1 MRLSERRF
9 QREDLREQLHA
20 PVQEVQ
26 QQMPQQWPPQWGVNW
41 GASQYEAFYESLV
54 QSARQR
60 KRRHCSTFQRSAAM
74 PHQHPATP
82 GVSPE
87 MDTGVARLPNEPNA
101 HIDDDCGADE
111 STHESSKKQRTD
123 KEAADDIIG
132 EPPMKKQRTSD
143 DITWEPPM
151 ETEATSDDVAVKQE
165 EPTNVARGGGIFVFS
180 QARGKS

>member
-1 MRLSERRF
+1 
-9 QREDLREQLHA
+9 
-20 PVQEVQ
+20 
-26 QQMPQQWPPQWGVNW
+26 
-41 GASQYEAFYESLV
+41 
-54 QSARQR
+54 
-60 KRRHCSTFQRSAAM
+60 M

-87 MDTGVARLPNEPNA
+87 MDTGVSRLPNEPNA

-132 EPPMKKQRTSD
+132 EPPTKKQRTSD
-143 DITWEPPM
+143 DG
-151 ETEATSDDVAVKQE
+151 AVKQE
-165 EPTNVARGGGIFVFS
+165 DPTNVARGGRFFVFS

>member
-1 MRLSERRF
+1 
-9 QREDLREQLHA
+9 
-20 PVQEVQ
+20 
-26 QQMPQQWPPQWGVNW
+26 
-41 GASQYEAFYESLV
+41 
-54 QSARQR
+54 
-60 KRRHCSTFQRSAAM
+60 M

-87 MDTGVARLPNEPNA
+87 MDTGVSRLPNEPNA

-132 EPPMKKQRTSD
+132 EPPTKKQRTYG

-165 EPTNVARGGGIFVFS
+165 EPTNVARGGGFFVFS
-180 QARGKS
+180 QVRGKS

>member
-41 GASQYEAFYESLV
+41 GPSQYEAFYESLV
-54 QSARQR
+54 QSARLR

-87 MDTGVARLPNEPNA
+87 MDTELSRLPNEPKA
-101 HIDDDCGADE
+101 RIDDDCGADD
-111 STHESSKKQRTD
+111 STHEPKLPWDDIFSEPPTKKQR
-123 KEAADDIIG
+123 
-132 EPPMKKQRTSD
+132 
-143 DITWEPPM
+143 
-151 ETEATSDDVAVKQE
+151 TSDDVAVKQE
-165 EPTNVARGGGIFVFS
+165 DPTNVARGGRFFVFS